1 MKRIES
7 QTTILRKHLEAG
19 TDSNRPLYECL
30 QAIAVGAF
38 VVIATIGLCFAAVFA
53 SDIDIYFSTILP

>member
-1 MKRIES
+1 MNPNTKLKNYKYHI
-7 QTTILRKHLEAG
+7 AG
-19 TDSNRPLYECL
+19 TDSNRPLMECL
-30 QAIAVGAF
+30 QAIALGAF

>member
-1 MKRIES
+1 MNPNTKLKDYRYQI
-7 QTTILRKHLEAG
+7 AG

-30 QAIAVGAF
+30 QAIALGAF

-53 SDIDIYFSTILP
+53 QDIDIYFSTILP

>member
-1 MKRIES
+1 MNPNTKLKDYRYQI
-7 QTTILRKHLEAG
+7 AG

-53 SDIDIYFSTILP
+53 SDIDNYLSTILP